1 MELGPNDP
9 QITEGAFMWI
19 VLLVWKL
26 FLHRKLFHSS
36 RQLSGVLLIF
46 PETSVLSR
54 TQQICCREDILLH
67 WNIGHRANDL
77 SSDMSL
83 YITSVV
89 MTTAEQSCLFSSR
102 RMTKGLCLS
111 DEHVRNPQSLSNR
124 KHKCHPTQ
132 FIPTHR
138 TFYVNGTLLIN
149 RANFWFC
156 QQFALHSQSSFADF
170 TWVQMEGGAEELPT
184 TCSLVLYSRYPNAW
198 HLPLRELTI
207 PLDSPW
213 VYSNF

>member
-1 MELGPNDP
+1 MRCFICL
-9 QITEGAFMWI
+9 Q
-19 VLLVWKL
+19 V
-26 FLHRKLFHSS
+26 FLHHKLFHSS
-36 RQLSGVLLIF
+36 RQLSGALLIF
-46 PETSVLSR
+46 PETSALSI
-54 TQQICCREDILLH
+54 TKQICCREDVLLH

-102 RMTKGLCLS
+102 CMTKGLCLT
-111 DEHVRNPQSLSNR
+111 DEHVCNSQSLSNR
-124 KHKCHPTQ
+124 KQKYHPTQ

-156 QQFALHSQSSFADF
+156 QHFALHSQSSLADYM
-170 TWVQMEGGAEELPT
+170 WVQKQRCREEQRSCPQPSPS
-184 TCSLVLYSRYPNAW
+184 CDNSRYPNAW
-198 HLPLRELTI
+198 HRQVEGTYHSFRVSMSLLH
-207 PLDSPW
+207 
-213 VYSNF
+213 SNF